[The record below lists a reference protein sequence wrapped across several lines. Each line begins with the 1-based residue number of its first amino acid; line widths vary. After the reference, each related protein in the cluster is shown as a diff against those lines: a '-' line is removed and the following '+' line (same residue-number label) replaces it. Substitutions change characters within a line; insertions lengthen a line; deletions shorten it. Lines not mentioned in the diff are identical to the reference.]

1 LAKVIEYI
9 EAGYEVEEVEMGKV
23 YRWCPESAVVECNC
37 KTEITLTATKT
48 ICPECASDHSD
59 IVGEVLEAGPKDEI
73 ERPWRSLRPYYMPTR
88 GT

>member
-1 LAKVIEYI
+1 MIEYI

-23 YRWCPESAVVECNC
+23 YRLCPESVMLECNC

-59 IVGEVLEAGPKDEI
+59 IVGEVLEPGSKYEN
-73 ERPWRSLRPYYMPTR
+73 EQRPWRSPHPYYMPTR

>member
-1 LAKVIEYI
+1 MIEYI

-23 YRWCPESAVVECNC
+23 YRWCPESVVLECNC
-37 KTEITLTATKT
+37 KKEITLTATKT

-73 ERPWRSLRPYYMPTR
+73 EQRPWRSPRPYYMPAR